1 MRSAGLRRQ
10 LERLEEVYDGG
21 GGGPPCGECGG
32 GGNPG
37 GDDGDREIEYELT
50 FPGDYSDD
58 DTADPVEEFCTSCG
72 RQLIWV
78 LNFPDERDTRRQ
90 RTRT

>member
-1 MRSAGLRRQ
+1 MRNAGLRRQ
-10 LERLEEVYDGG
+10 LERLEEVYGGG

-37 GDDGDREIEYELT
+37 GDDDASAIEYELT
-50 FPGDYSDD
+50 FPGDRED
-58 DTADPVEEFCTSCG
+58 AVPDPVEEFCASCG
-72 RQLIWV
+72 RQLTWV
-78 LNFPDERDTRRQ
+78 LSFDDDERDTRRQ